1 MADALD
7 DVLRLVASGRLSAE
21 EAASIIDAL
30 EAAAAAQRQAEAVT
44 GMDDGSTTPDG
55 TVSGPGGSS
64 RPRAIRLEVSEDG
77 RKVVNLRVPLS
88 LGRMALDQIPGLTS
102 DNISS
107 IRQAMDAGLTGP
119 ILSVDEDGEGN
130 GVRIVI
136 E

>member
-7 DVLRLVASGRLSAE
+7 DVLRLVASGRLTAE
-21 EAASIIDAL
+21 EAASVIDAL
-30 EAAAAAQRQAEAVT
+30 EAAAAAQRQAEASLGT
-44 GMDDGSTTPDG
+44 DDAAATPDG
-55 TVSGPGGSS
+55 TNPGPGGAA
-64 RPRAIRLEVSEDG
+64 RPRAIRLEVSEGG